1 VGTGDGGSVEIV
13 VAVVA
18 LFLFV
23 AGVFAVLSTL
33 YHGILED
40 TKLPSPVVHP
50 GINSST
56 GSVTVSLCVFDSSLS
71 TQFKLAE

>member
-1 VGTGDGGSVEIV
+1 MGTGDVEIV

-18 LFLFV
+18 LFFFSLP
-23 AGVFAVLSTL
+23 AFAVLTELRIRSPRKTHSPGQL
-33 YHGILED
+33 
-40 TKLPSPVVHP
+40 KL
-50 GINSST
+50 NSST